1 MIGFIFFAVLA
12 AQLACSPLRQTEL
25 ERNRVLWHASKI
37 ENYKMTVK
45 IQKTG
50 HATPNGTFIITVRD
64 RLAKS
69 IKPIDKPDVEML
81 DTQIQFG
88 RYATIEVIFSFIE
101 SAEKDKQKNN
111 RWWSRREIE
120 YDSKLGY
127 PKKVDL
133 DQSGVFDD
141 ELSFEVLEFEAAE
154 SSDGEPAAKSSPPK
168 LNSVPASEITK
179 AEISSRNRGG
189 PDKDFANWSGVS
201 FSNDGTA
208 FRSFR
213 SMSFATGN
221 NESSEWQKYKGVAS
235 QEQFQKFAQTLAD
248 NDFSNLQDS
257 TEQITGTWDF
267 TLTITYSGKTKSII
281 TSKTGKNTAEV
292 KAILQAFETL
302 KNQLDWEEVK

>member
-1 MIGFIFFAVLA
+1 MIGFIFFAVLVT
-12 AQLACSPLRQTEL
+12 QFACSPIRQMEF
-25 ERNRVLWHASKI
+25 ERNRSLWHESKI
-37 ENYKMTVK
+37 KDYKMKVK

-69 IKPIDKPDVEML
+69 IKPINKPDVEML

-179 AEISSRNRGG
+179 AERSTRHRAGPLVGSDKSYTTSS
-189 PDKDFANWSGVS
+189 ATSY
-201 FSNDGTA
+201 SNDGTA
-208 FRSFR
+208 LRFFHL
-213 SMSFATGN
+213 
-221 NESSEWQKYKGVAS
+221 ESYDIGKKKYQGVVS
-235 QEQFQKFAQTLAD
+235 GEQFQKLAQTLAD

-267 TLTITYSGKTKSII
+267 MLTITYSGKTKSII

-292 KAILQAFETL
+292 TAILQAFETL

>member
-1 MIGFIFFAVLA
+1 MIGFIFFAVLVT
-12 AQLACSPLRQTEL
+12 QFACSPIRQMEF
-25 ERNRVLWHASKI
+25 ERNRSLWHESKI
-37 ENYKMTVK
+37 KDYKMKVK

-111 RWWSRREIE
+111 RGWSRREIE
-120 YDSKLGY
+120 YDSKFGY

-133 DQSGVFDD
+133 DQSGIFDD
-141 ELSFEVLEFEAAE
+141 ELYFEVLEFEVIE
-154 SSDGEPAAKSSPPK
+154 SSGGEPAEKSSPPK
-168 LNSVPASEITK
+168 LNLISASEITK
-179 AEISSRNRGG
+179 AEFSDQSHAGS
-189 PDKDFANWSGVS
+189 DKGYANWSGVS

-221 NESSEWQKYKGVAS
+221 NESSELQKFQGVAS
-235 QEQFQKFAQTLAD
+235 QEQFQKLAQTLAD
-248 NDFSNLQDS
+248 NDFSNIKDS
-257 TEQITGTWDF
+257 TEQITNKTDYM
-267 TLTITYSGKTKSII
+267 LTITYSGKTKSIR
-281 TSKTGKNTAEV
+281 TSKTGKDTAEV
-292 KAILQAFETL
+292 EAILWAFETL
-302 KNQLDWEEVK
+302 KNQIDWEEVK